1 MSKIL
6 TITLN
11 PAVDLATSIDH
22 VVAGPKLYC
31 DTPRT
36 DPGGGGVNV
45 ARAIHRLG
53 GDVLAL
59 VAVGGAMG
67 ERLLQLLAAEGVPVD
82 PVQAGGE
89 TRQSFAVTDTS
100 TGEQFRF
107 SVPGEEM
114 SEADGARLL
123 DAIASAAPGDGYVV
137 LSGGVTPGLGDD
149 FPQKVLAALTPS
161 RGKLVVDTSK
171 TALEH
176 LLTSPS
182 DPVHLLRLDQ
192 REAEQSAGH
201 RMESLNDSYTFAEA
215 LIARGVAELVV
226 GGRGGEGSI
235 LVTGQQRFF
244 CRAPEVPM
252 VSKIGA
258 GDAFTG
264 ALTLALS
271 QGQPLGQALRWG
283 VAAASATVQTEGT
296 ALFKAEDVTALLDR
310 CALRED
316 TSL

>member
-1 MSKIL
+1 
-6 TITLN
+6 
-11 PAVDLATSIDH
+11 
-22 VVAGPKLYC
+22 
-31 DTPRT
+31 
-36 DPGGGGVNV
+36 
-45 ARAIHRLG
+45 
-53 GDVLAL
+53 
-59 VAVGGAMG
+59 
-67 ERLLQLLAAEGVPVD
+67 
-82 PVQAGGE
+82 
-89 TRQSFAVTDTS
+89 
-100 TGEQFRF
+100 
-107 SVPGEEM
+107 
-114 SEADGARLL
+114 
-123 DAIASAAPGDGYVV
+123 
-137 LSGGVTPGLGDD
+137 
-149 FPQKVLAALTPS
+149 
-161 RGKLVVDTSK
+161 
-171 TALEH
+171 
-176 LLTSPS
+176 
-182 DPVHLLRLDQ
+182 
-192 REAEQSAGH
+192 
-201 RMESLNDSYTFAEA
+201 MESLNDSYTFAEA

>member
-1 MSKIL
+1 
-6 TITLN
+6 
-11 PAVDLATSIDH
+11 
-22 VVAGPKLYC
+22 
-31 DTPRT
+31 
-36 DPGGGGVNV
+36 
-45 ARAIHRLG
+45 
-53 GDVLAL
+53 
-59 VAVGGAMG
+59 
-67 ERLLQLLAAEGVPVD
+67 
-82 PVQAGGE
+82 
-89 TRQSFAVTDTS
+89 
-100 TGEQFRF
+100 
-107 SVPGEEM
+107 M

-123 DAIASAAPGDGYVV
+123 DAIASAAPRDGYVV

-161 RGKLVVDTSK
+161 RSKLVVDTSK

-192 REAEQSAGH
+192 REAEQSARH

-310 CALRED
+310 CVLRED